1 MAKNVTRKSSP
12 PQENAQ
18 PENSLQALE
27 GEVAERLGPVL
38 SNLPRVQREQI
49 LSVALNVVREE
60 IFSGPLP
67 HPRHLEHYDE
77 VLPGGADRI
86 FQMAERTLT
95 HNLEVTKQAQT
106 NDQIY
111 RILGMC
117 LGFIA
122 LMVLVG
128 AAVYA
133 GLSDRL
139 GLASGLLGTSVI
151 GSIGAFVTAHHK
163 K

>member
-1 MAKNVTRKSSP
+1 MAKSVTQKKGDT
-12 PQENAQ
+12 QENAQ
-18 PENSLQALE
+18 PETALQALE
-27 GEVAERLGPVL
+27 GEVTERLGPIL

-60 IFSGPLP
+60 AFSGPLP

-86 FQMAERTLT
+86 FQMAERTLD
-95 HNLEVTKQAQT
+95 HNLEVGKRAQT
-106 NDQIY
+106 HDQVY

-117 LGFIA
+117 LGFAA

-133 GLSDRL
+133 GFSDRL
-139 GLASGLLGTSVI
+139 ALASGLLGTSVI
-151 GSIGAFVTAHHK
+151 GSIGMFITAHHK